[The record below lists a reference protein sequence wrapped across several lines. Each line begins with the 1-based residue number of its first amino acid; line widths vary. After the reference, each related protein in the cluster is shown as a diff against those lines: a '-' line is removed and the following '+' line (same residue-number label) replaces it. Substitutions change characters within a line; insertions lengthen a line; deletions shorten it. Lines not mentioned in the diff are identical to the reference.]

1 MSESGYT
8 QLKIHPARSSTPG
21 SRGSRA
27 GRRVGASCVH
37 STYRPRL
44 QAMHGAAAR
53 PYHHAVAPAVGRAMG
68 AGFKF
73 IGRMTA
79 GSRVHGCRLAA
90 PMRELKVRPYP
101 LERGRRAFLYRE
113 GSVSGTEATRAGGDL
128 TNRLHVHETEWL
140 GIGAVGGA
148 VVERTLAAL
157 AGWAAGRC
165 WLVGGGEGSP
175 WRCAF
180 LWRSVPED
188 SLL

>member
-8 QLKIHPARSSTPG
+8 QLKVHLARSSTPG

-53 PYHHAVAPAVGRAMG
+53 PYHHAVAPAVGRAMS

-79 GSRVHGCRLAA
+79 GSRVHGCRLAT

-113 GSVSGTEATRAGGDL
+113 GIVSGTDATRAGGDL
-128 TNRLHVHETEWL
+128 THRPHV
-140 GIGAVGGA
+140 A
-148 VVERTLAAL
+148 
-157 AGWAAGRC
+157 
-165 WLVGGGEGSP
+165 
-175 WRCAF
+175 
-180 LWRSVPED
+180 
-188 SLL
+188 